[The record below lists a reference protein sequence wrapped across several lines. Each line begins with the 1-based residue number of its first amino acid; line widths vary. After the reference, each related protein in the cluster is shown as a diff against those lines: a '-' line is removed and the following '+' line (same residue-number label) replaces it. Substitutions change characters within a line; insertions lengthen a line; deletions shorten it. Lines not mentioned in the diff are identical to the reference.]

1 MNAFDRKLK
10 EIGRYPLRAEEVSTL
25 QLNITYKCNLRCTH
39 CHIEA
44 TPDRQEEM
52 SLDVMNRVIEVLKE
66 NREINTVDITGGS
79 PELHPYFKYLV
90 STCYNLGKD
99 IMVRTNLAVY
109 SEPDMD
115 DIPEFLA
122 KKRVKIIASLPCY
135 TEENVDRQRGKGTYK
150 KAIEG
155 IKRLNALGYG
165 KEGTGL
171 ELDIMFNPLKEGI
184 APDQKMLEK
193 AYKEKL
199 YEMHGITFNRL
210 IALSNMPIGRLGK
223 SLSESEYNEYIE
235 TLKSKFNP
243 DTVDGLMCRYLI
255 SVSPW
260 GNLHDC
266 DFWQALRLPVVPEH
280 RTIYKFDYDALKNR
294 EIVTNVLCFMC
305 TAGAGASCT
314 GALT

>member
-1 MNAFDRKLK
+1 
-10 EIGRYPLRAEEVSTL
+10 
-25 QLNITYKCNLRCTH
+25 
-39 CHIEA
+39 
-44 TPDRQEEM
+44 
-52 SLDVMNRVIEVLKE
+52 
-66 NREINTVDITGGS
+66 
-79 PELHPYFKYLV
+79 
-90 STCYNLGKD
+90 
-99 IMVRTNLAVY
+99 MVRTNLAIY
-109 SEPDMD
+109 SEPGMD

-122 KKRVKIIASLPCY
+122 EKGVRIIASLPCY
-135 TEENVDRQRGKGTYK
+135 TEENVDKQRGKGTYT
-150 KAIEG
+150 KAIEA
-155 IKRLNALGYG
+155 IKRLNSLGYG
-165 KEGTGL
+165 KDGTGL
-171 ELDIMFNPLKEGI
+171 ELDIMFNPMKEDI

-210 IALSNMPIGRLGK
+210 MTLNNMPIGRLGK
-223 SLSESEYNEYIE
+223 SLSEAEYNKYIE

-266 DFWQALRLPVVPEH
+266 DFWQALRLPVTSQY
-280 RTIYKFDYDALKNR
+280 RTIYKFDYNALKER

-314 GALT
+314 GAIT